1 MNISI
6 IIPVYNEAQG
16 IEVFVAEL
24 LATATQIQT
33 RWKAKIEFVFI
44 DDGSRDGSADI
55 IRKLDFGSFSSQ
67 LYVMSRNFGKEA
79 ALTAAMHKIENCDAA
94 IMIDADLEHPPEL
107 MEKLIETWH
116 KSDADSVYY
125 YKSDRRSREGL
136 IKSCVSKMFYRL
148 MNFGT
153 RVEII
158 PDAGDYRLI
167 SAKFLDA
174 LTNLD
179 ENQRFMKGLYSWVGF
194 EQIGLPFAPGK
205 RTAGKSNFS
214 AINLILL
221 ALDGLTS
228 FTTAP
233 LRLMM
238 LGGLAISALSV
249 LYGLYIVIEALFFPG
264 VPTGIASALTLISLF
279 GGLQLL
285 CLGILGEYVG
295 RALQEAKGRPAY
307 IIREEIELNTKKPIR
322 ATRSRAKAKT
332 KSTS

>member
-16 IEVFVAEL
+16 IEAFVAEL

-55 IRKLDFGSFSSQ
+55 ISKLDFGTITSRLF
-67 LYVMSRNFGKEA
+67 VMSRNFGKEA

-107 MEKLIETWH
+107 MEKLIETWQE
-116 KSDADSVYY
+116 SDADSVYY

-136 IKSCVSKMFYRL
+136 IKSSISKMFYRL

-167 SAKFLDA
+167 SAKFLAA

-205 RTAGKSNFS
+205 RTAGISNYS

-238 LGGLAISALSV
+238 LGGLAISALSI
-249 LYGLYIVIEALFFPG
+249 LYGLFIVIEAIFFPG
-264 VPTGIASALTLISLF
+264 VLPGIASLLTLISLF

-295 RALQEAKGRPAY
+295 RALHEAKGRPAY
-307 IIREEIELNTKKPIR
+307 IIRQEIELTAKKPKR
-322 ATRSRAKAKT
+322 AASTAAKAKT

>member
-16 IEVFVAEL
+16 IEAFVTKL
-24 LATATQIQT
+24 LATATQIQS
-33 RWKAKIEFVFI
+33 RWKAKVEFIFI

-55 IRKLDFGSFSSQ
+55 IRKLDFGSFTSR
-67 LYVMSRNFGKEA
+67 LFVMSRNFGKEA

-107 MEKLIETWH
+107 MENLIETWQE
-116 KSDADSVYY
+116 SDADSVYY

-136 IKSCVSKMFYRL
+136 AKTLVAKMFYRL

-158 PDAGDYRLI
+158 ADAGDYRLI
-167 SAKFLDA
+167 NSKFLDA
-174 LTNLD
+174 LKNLG

-194 EQIGLPFAPGK
+194 EQVGLPFAPGK
-205 RTAGKSNFS
+205 RISGKSNFS
-214 AINLILL
+214 TINLVLL

-238 LGGLAISALSV
+238 LGGLIISILSG
-249 LYGLYIVIEALFFPG
+249 LYGLYITLEALFFPG
-264 VPTGIASALTLISLF
+264 MTAGFASVLTLISLF

-307 IIREEIELNTKKPIR
+307 LIREEIEITARKTIRNTKAKP
-322 ATRSRAKAKT
+322 ST
-332 KSTS
+332 KSKA

>member
-16 IEVFVAEL
+16 IEAFTKEL
-24 LATATQIQT
+24 LATATQIQAK
-33 RWKAKIEFVFI
+33 WKANIEFVFI

-55 IRKLDFGSFSSQ
+55 IRKLDFGSFTSR
-67 LYVMSRNFGKEA
+67 LFVMSRNFGKEA

-107 MEKLIETWH
+107 MEKLIETWQE
-116 KSDADSVYY
+116 SDADSVFY
-125 YKSDRRSREGL
+125 YKSDRRAREGL
-136 IKSCVSKMFYRL
+136 IKSSVSKMFYRL

-167 SAKFLDA
+167 NAKFLDA
-174 LTNLD
+174 LTNLG

-194 EQIGLPFAPGK
+194 EQVGLPFAPGK
-205 RTAGKSNFS
+205 RTTGESNFS
-214 AINLILL
+214 TINLVLL

-249 LYGLYIVIEALFFPG
+249 LYGLYIVIEAIFFPG

-295 RALQEAKGRPAY
+295 RALQEAKGRPAF
-307 IIREEIELNTKKPIR
+307 IIREEIELNTKKPK
-322 ATRSRAKAKT
+322 RSTLSAAKAKT